1 MTMKKGTSK
10 NSVKDCLRNK
20 YANRRHKMRNM
31 LSKNIKTVLL
41 SNLPLW
47 LFLIILIT
55 ASCTTI
61 DCPLNSL
68 VYTQYKLMNAE
79 GKADTLTDTL
89 TISTVKTDGTDS
101 ILINKNIN
109 TTEFALPIS
118 YSLPQDVFY
127 FETKDTLTGTATID
141 TVTVTKTDRPHFESV
156 DCSPLYFHTITA
168 VSTTHNAIDSA
179 KIINSDVSYD
189 TSKKHIYI
197 YFKHRH

>member
-1 MTMKKGTSK
+1 MKKGTSK

-141 TVTVTKTDRPHFESV
+141 TITVTKTDRPHFESV

>member
-141 TVTVTKTDRPHFESV
+141 TITVTKTDRPHFESV

>member
-1 MTMKKGTSK
+1 MTMKKGISK
-10 NSVKDCLRNK
+10 NSVKDCLSNN

-109 TTEFALPIS
+109 TTEIALPIS

-141 TVTVTKTDRPHFESV
+141 TITVTKTDRPHFESV

>member
-20 YANRRHKMRNM
+20 HANRRHKMRNM

-141 TVTVTKTDRPHFESV
+141 TITVTKTDRPHFESV

>member
-1 MTMKKGTSK
+1 MTMKKGISK
-10 NSVKDCLRNK
+10 NSVKDCLSNK

-41 SNLPLW
+41 SNLPLL

-101 ILINKNIN
+101 ILINKNVN

-127 FETKDTLTGTATID
+127 FETKDTLTGAATID
-141 TVTVTKTDRPHFESV
+141 TVTVAKTDRPHFESV